1 MAVPLIEKPQF
12 RIIVNSKTGRQ
23 IGRIYFPKLYICQNR
38 EPVKNWLE
46 QKKIY
51 FTQKD
56 VNVTQMEASDSTL
69 KLQSAS
75 MSLSKKRFIP
85 KKREWGVG
93 VGER

>member
-1 MAVPLIEKPQF
+1 MAVPFIEKPQF

-56 VNVTQMEASDSTL
+56 VKRYADGSFRLYFEAPISEYE
-69 KLQSAS
+69 
-75 MSLSKKRFIP
+75 FIQ
-85 KKREWGVG
+85 KGLHF
-93 VGER
+93 

>member
-56 VNVTQMEASDSTL
+56 VKRYADGSFRLYFEAPISEYEFIQKTL
-69 KLQSAS
+69 H
-75 MSLSKKRFIP
+75 P
-85 KKREWGVG
+85 
-93 VGER
+93 

>member
-23 IGRIYFPKLYICQNR
+23 VGQIYFPKLYICQNR

-56 VNVTQMEASDSTL
+56 VKLYADGSFRLYFEAPISEYEL
-69 KLQSAS
+69 LQKG
-75 MSLSKKRFIP
+75 LHF
-85 KKREWGVG
+85 
-93 VGER
+93 